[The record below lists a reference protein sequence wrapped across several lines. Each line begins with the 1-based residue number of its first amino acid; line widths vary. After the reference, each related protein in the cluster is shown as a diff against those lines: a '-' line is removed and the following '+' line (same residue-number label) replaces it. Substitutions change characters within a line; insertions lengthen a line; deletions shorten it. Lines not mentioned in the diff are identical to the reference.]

1 MFFRRACQRKNK
13 KSGVSAAKIEFGVY
27 RQTETDAYR
36 RRFFLYMRELSAII
50 YVPEFKG
57 SRNCEIV
64 AVIIAILVFV
74 GVIVLAVWG
83 GILISDYNN
92 RCGII
97 PISAA
102 AVISLAQITAGIIL
116 RIKNSK

>member
-1 MFFRRACQRKNK
+1 MLFD
-13 KSGVSAAKIEFGVY
+13 VY
-27 RQTETDAYR
+27 V
-36 RRFFLYMRELSAII
+36 ELMLLV
-50 YVPEFKG
+50 VPEFKG
-57 SRNCEIV
+57 SRKCEIV
-64 AVIIAILVFV
+64 AAAIAILVFIV
-74 GVIVLAVWG
+74 VIALAVWG

-102 AVISLAQITAGIIL
+102 IVISLAQITAGIIL

>member
-1 MFFRRACQRKNK
+1 MDIIVDFF
-13 KSGVSAAKIEFGVY
+13 VEMLFDVY
-27 RQTETDAYR
+27 G
-36 RRFFLYMRELSAII
+36 ELMLL
-50 YVPEFKG
+50 VVLEFKG
-57 SRNCEIV
+57 SRKCEIV

-74 GVIVLAVWG
+74 GVIALTVWG

-102 AVISLAQITAGIIL
+102 IVISLAQITAGIIF

>member
-1 MFFRRACQRKNK
+1 M
-13 KSGVSAAKIEFGVY
+13 I
-27 RQTETDAYR
+27 
-36 RRFFLYMRELSAII
+36 
-50 YVPEFKG
+50 
-57 SRNCEIV
+57 
-64 AVIIAILVFV
+64 AVGIIAILVII
-74 GVIVLAVWG
+74 GVIALAVWG

-116 RIKNSK
+116 RIRNSK

>member
-1 MFFRRACQRKNK
+1 MDIIVDFFVEMLFDVYGELMFL
-13 KSGVSAAKIEFGVY
+13 V
-27 RQTETDAYR
+27 
-36 RRFFLYMRELSAII
+36 
-50 YVPEFKG
+50 VPEFKG

-116 RIKNSK
+116 RIKHSK